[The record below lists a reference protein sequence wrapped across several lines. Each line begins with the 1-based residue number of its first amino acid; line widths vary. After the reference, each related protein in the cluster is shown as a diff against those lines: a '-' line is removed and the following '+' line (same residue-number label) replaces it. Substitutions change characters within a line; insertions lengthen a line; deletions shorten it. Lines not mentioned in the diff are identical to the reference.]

1 MKTNF
6 SLLFYLKKRN
16 KDDNGALPIYLRITV
31 DGKRVEITTNRTCE
45 PSRWNSKAGR
55 MSGSK
60 EDAKNL
66 NAYLDRLQA
75 NVYNAHQW
83 IVERQFDVTAERL
96 RDRFLGKRE
105 KSYTLMEAIQQHNA
119 EMETLVGKQYAKGTL
134 SRFRVL
140 ERHVAAFMI
149 AKYRVADKDITQI
162 DQSFI
167 RDFDVYLRAEKNCAN
182 NAAVKHIKNLGKIL
196 RICIAN
202 GWIERDPLMGYKLKT
217 TSVDRVILDEDELK
231 RLAEK
236 HFITERLTYVR
247 DVFLFCCFT
256 GLSYSDVQS
265 LRSTDIVKGVDGRQW
280 ITLNRKKT
288 NVRSSLP
295 LLPTALDIL
304 NRYKDHPFCVH
315 HNKLLPVISNQKM
328 NEYLKEIAILCGID
342 KPLSSHIARHTFATT
357 VTLLNGVPIESVSK
371 MMGHTNIRTTQQYA
385 KVLDIKI
392 SRDMEVLH
400 KKYSNG
406 R

>member
-1 MKTNF
+1 LICLKMKTNF

-140 ERHVAAFMI
+140 
-149 AKYRVADKDITQI
+149 
-162 DQSFI
+162 
-167 RDFDVYLRAEKNCAN
+167 
-182 NAAVKHIKNLGKIL
+182 
-196 RICIAN
+196 
-202 GWIERDPLMGYKLKT
+202 
-217 TSVDRVILDEDELK
+217 
-231 RLAEK
+231 
-236 HFITERLTYVR
+236 
-247 DVFLFCCFT
+247 
-256 GLSYSDVQS
+256 
-265 LRSTDIVKGVDGRQW
+265 
-280 ITLNRKKT
+280 
-288 NVRSSLP
+288 
-295 LLPTALDIL
+295 
-304 NRYKDHPFCVH
+304 
-315 HNKLLPVISNQKM
+315 
-328 NEYLKEIAILCGID
+328 
-342 KPLSSHIARHTFATT
+342 
-357 VTLLNGVPIESVSK
+357 
-371 MMGHTNIRTTQQYA
+371 
-385 KVLDIKI
+385 
-392 SRDMEVLH
+392 
-400 KKYSNG
+400 
-406 R
+406 